1 MIRRLWAKLLILAAA
16 TAVSLGV
23 AEGLVRVRFPYSK
36 DSAIPGN
43 VFAVDDLLGWKFRP
57 GARSIHRTR
66 YFTVEYVIDASGFRD
81 RSRVESGTSLERRV
95 AVYGDSLVF
104 GWGVP
109 ESDRFTDL
117 LDAREDGL
125 QVWNRGVPGYG
136 LDQQVLSYTRGAE
149 STRFDEAT
157 FLVSSSTLGRMR
169 ESYIYAKYK
178 PMFVHD
184 DALGLRLIPV
194 PRMLNRGT
202 NIVYGLLSPFYL
214 PYFVQNRLSM
224 MKLTAASIAAR
235 PAGDSSEPRY
245 LDSLAKKVLLRA
257 RTTARERNQH
267 VSVLIGDLGPTDT
280 EELRLFCEQNDVGF
294 LQVPSEAA
302 AALGSVDSTDLVLGP
317 ADRHWNSKAN
327 RLIADKLRAQLVRR

>member
-1 MIRRLWAKLLILAAA
+1 MTRRFWAKVLVLAAA

-23 AEGLVRVRFPYSK
+23 AEGFVRVRFPYSK

-43 VFAVDDLLGWKFRP
+43 AFAVDDLLGWKFRP

-66 YFTVEYVIDASGFRD
+66 YFTVEYVIDGSGFRD
-81 RSRVESGTSLERRV
+81 RAKVEPETSPQRRI

-117 LDAREDGL
+117 LDARDDGL

-136 LDQQVLSYTRGAE
+136 LDQQVLSYTSGTG

-169 ESYIYAKYK
+169 ENYIYAKYK

-194 PRMLNRGT
+194 PRMLNRGV
-202 NIVYGLLSPFYL
+202 NFFYGLLSPFYL

-224 MKLTAASIAAR
+224 MKLSSASIAAR
-235 PAGDSSEPRY
+235 PTGASSEPRY
-245 LDSLAKKVLLRA
+245 VDSLSKKVLLRV

-267 VSVLIGDLGPTDT
+267 VSVLVGDLGLTDR

-294 LQVPSEAA
+294 LQVPPEAA
-302 AALGSVDSTDLVLGP
+302 AALGSAHSTDLVLGP
-317 ADRHWNSKAN
+317 GDRHWNSKAN
-327 RLIADKLRAQLVRR
+327 RLIADELRAQLARR